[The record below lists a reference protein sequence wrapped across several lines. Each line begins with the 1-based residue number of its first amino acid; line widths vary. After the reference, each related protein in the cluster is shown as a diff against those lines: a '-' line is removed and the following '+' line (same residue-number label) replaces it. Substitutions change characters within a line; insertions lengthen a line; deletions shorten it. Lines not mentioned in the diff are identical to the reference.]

1 MKTTTPDLT
10 NDQHYYS
17 LLAREQLTGFKDLLY
32 QNGHETIYGN
42 ALEFILLTPNDRI
55 FKDVMVKWDDEYK
68 EIDFLWDTKRLDCR
82 ASIGE
87 EEYTWKVWV
96 GDNNHSKDDRRD
108 GWGVGGNEIT
118 HSEDWAFWFYD
129 YMNEIITELD
139 YELHNKTSNETNRE
153 KVS

>member
-1 MKTTTPDLT
+1 MGTDKYT
-10 NDQHYYS
+10 Q
-17 LLAREQLTGFKDLLY
+17 LAREQLLGLKEILQVEGYD
-32 QNGHETIYGN
+32 TIYAN
-42 ALEFILLTPNDRI
+42 AVEFISLSPNDI
-55 FKDVMVKWDDEYK
+55 ILKDVKIIWDEECK
-68 EIDFLWDTKRLDCR
+68 EIDFLWDTKHLDCR
-82 ASIGE
+82 ASIGA
-87 EEYTWKVWV
+87 EEYRWKVWV